1 MQALES
7 YPGYS
12 GWLPGRTSLQCQGSR
27 MSQSRRA
34 ILKFL
39 RAFQMLCQLK
49 QQKMEHYK
57 AVNAALGLAVQQALL
72 QILDWN
78 AFLES
83 FDINADHHK
92 VAHHGTTRCR
102 P

>member
-12 GWLPGRTSLQCQGSR
+12 GWLPGRTLLQCQGSGIL
-27 MSQSRRA
+27 MSRRA
-34 ILKFL
+34 ILKYL
-39 RAFQMLCQLK
+39 RASKMLCQLE
-49 QQKMEHYK
+49 QQKMEHWN
-57 AVNAALGLAVQQALL
+57 AVNAALVLAVRQVCL

-83 FDINADHHK
+83 FNANADHHE
-92 VAHHGTTRCR
+92 VA
-102 P
+102 